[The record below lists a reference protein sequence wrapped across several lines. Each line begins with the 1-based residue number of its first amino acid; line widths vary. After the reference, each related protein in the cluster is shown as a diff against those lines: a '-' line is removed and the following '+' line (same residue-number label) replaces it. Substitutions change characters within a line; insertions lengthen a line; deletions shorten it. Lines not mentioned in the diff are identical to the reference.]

1 MTGNTKKIIECVK
14 VCLNPQGKPM
24 VVVTS
29 TRMANESDINKS
41 SSKPMM
47 NTDTLLREIFPLK

>member
-1 MTGNTKKIIECVK
+1 MTENTKKIIESVK
-14 VCLNPQGKPM
+14 VCLNAQGKPM

-29 TRMANESDINKS
+29 TRIANESDINKS

-47 NTDTLLREIFPLK
+47 NTDALLREIFPLK

>member
-1 MTGNTKKIIECVK
+1 MTGNTKKIIESVEIR
-14 VCLNPQGKPM
+14 LNSQGKPM

-29 TRMANESDINKS
+29 TRIANESDINKS

-47 NTDTLLREIFPLK
+47 NTDALLREIFPLK